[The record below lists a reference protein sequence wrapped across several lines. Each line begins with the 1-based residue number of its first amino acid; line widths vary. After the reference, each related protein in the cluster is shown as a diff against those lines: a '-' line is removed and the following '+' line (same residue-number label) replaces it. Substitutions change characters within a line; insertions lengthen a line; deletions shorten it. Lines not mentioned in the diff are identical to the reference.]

1 MKVLERC
8 THNKIVAIT
17 VWRGASNVEVS
28 ELESD
33 DRLKLQ
39 RYSIILGMLGT
50 SPDTKNK
57 GEV

>member
-33 DRLKLQ
+33 EATWRH
-39 RYSIILGMLGT
+39 
-50 SPDTKNK
+50 PDVPRAV
-57 GEV
+57 GASQ